1 MPGSGYLNIN
11 WHKELVPDFECGEL
25 EREREIACCVPVR
38 VRERERER
46 ERRASWVPDIQAR
59 LHVVTVSAVT

>member
-25 EREREIACCVPVR
+25 EREREREIACCVR
-38 VRERERER
+38 VQERERERER
-46 ERRASWVPDIQAR
+46 EKGELGA
-59 LHVVTVSAVT
+59 